1 MTDVSPRPEDT
12 ARPGG
17 TGTRRAGEPLVR
29 VEGLT
34 VSFGTGS
41 HRTQPV
47 HGVSFTVPRGRIVAI
62 VGESGS
68 GKSVTARSLVGLA
81 GDGADVAATTLRFD
95 GLDLSRLRPSG
106 WRALRGRR
114 IGLVLQDAL
123 GSLDPLRRVGDE
135 VAEPLR
141 EHRTVPPARRDAEV
155 LRLLTAC
162 GVPEPAVR
170 AGQYAHQLSG
180 GLRQRALIASALAA
194 GPDLLIADEPT
205 TALDATVQRQVLE
218 LLRERA
224 SAGTGVLLISHD
236 LGAVAEFADDIHVMH
251 EGRFVEQGPAAH
263 VLENPTHPYT
273 KALVAA
279 VPGGGGRTGP
289 PTTGDARTVLRAERL
304 SKRYRLSG
312 RAVLTA
318 VDDVSLTV
326 RAGETLGI
334 VGESG
339 SGKTTVGRMLMGLV
353 APDQGRVEVDGV
365 DWAALHGSARRAAR
379 RRIQMV
385 YQHPLGSFD
394 PRYTAR
400 QLLEEPLRAA
410 RAPREQRDDRVA
422 MLLGHVGLSTE
433 VLARRARDLS
443 GGQRQRLAVA
453 RALASDPDVIICD
466 EPVSALDA
474 AVQAQVLDVLVEVQ
488 ERLGVAY
495 VFISH
500 DLGVVRRLSHRVLVM
515 KDGLLLESGSAEQIF
530 EAPEHPYTEQLLRAV
545 PRVRATRATAVHKRL

>member
-1 MTDVSPRPEDT
+1 MTGLSPRPEDT
-12 ARPGG
+12 ARPEA
-17 TGTRRAGEPLVR
+17 TGSGPAGEPLVR

-34 VSFGTGS
+34 VSFGAGS

-47 HGVSFTVPRGRIVAI
+47 RGVSFTVPRGRIVAI

-81 GDGADVAATTLRFD
+81 GDGADVAATALRFD
-95 GLDLSRLRPSG
+95 GLDLSRLRPNG

-123 GSLDPLRRVGDE
+123 GSLDPLRRIGDE

-141 EHRTVPPARRDAEV
+141 EHRTVPPGRRDAEV
-155 LRLLTAC
+155 LRLLTEC

-224 SAGTGVLLISHD
+224 SAGAGILLISHD
-236 LGAVAEFADDIHVMH
+236 LGAVAEFADDIHVMRD
-251 EGRFVEQGPAAH
+251 GRFVEQGPAAH
-263 VLENPTHPYT
+263 VLEHPAHPYT
-273 KALVAA
+273 KTLVAA
-279 VPGGGGRTGP
+279 VPGGGGRTDP
-289 PTTGDARTVLRAERL
+289 PAENARTVLRAERL
-304 SKRYRLSG
+304 TKRYRLPG

-353 APDQGRVEVDGV
+353 APDEGSVSVDGA
-365 DWAALHGSARRAAR
+365 DWAGLRGSARRAAR
-379 RRIQMV
+379 RRVQMV

-400 QLLEEPLRAA
+400 QLLEEPLRAV
-410 RAPREQRDDRVA
+410 RAPREEREHRVSA
-422 MLLGHVGLSTE
+422 LLGHVGLSTE

-443 GGQRQRLAVA
+443 GGQRQRLAIA
-453 RALASDPDVIICD
+453 RALAPGPDVIVCD

-488 ERLGVAY
+488 ERLDVAY

-500 DLGVVRRLSHRVLVM
+500 DLGVIRRLSHRVLVM
-515 KDGLLLESGSAEQIF
+515 KDGLLLESGSAERIF
-530 EAPEHPYTEQLLRAV
+530 EAPEHPYTQQLLDAV
-545 PRVRATRATAVHKRL
+545 PRVRAAGAAALHKRV